1 MVMRILIDTNVLIY
15 REDNHVIQESVI
27 ELLKNIN
34 DISELKLL
42 VHPSSFRDLSNDK
55 NNSRRNIIQSKVKT
69 YSSLESY
76 PSPAE
81 DNTFLS
87 KYQCNKKPNDQIDIL
102 LLYSVYKDAVDFLIT
117 EDRGIHRKAK
127 KFEIEDRILT
137 VDDAISL
144 FKKYIEQ
151 YDIISPPALRKD
163 SVYNLNINDP
173 IFNDI
178 KADYPGF
185 KEWFIKIKREG
196 RECWVH
202 YKDDKSIG
210 AILIY
215 KIEDDTIS
223 SIPPLPKKKRFK
235 ICTFKVS
242 HLGYKIGELFIKISI
257 DYSMKNNIS
266 EIYLTHY
273 KKNDDPLI
281 DLITEYG
288 FLRQASYPDGEDI
301 YIKDLMPD
309 KSTLSMLSPTELD
322 IKYYPIFYDGKDVD
336 KFITPILPK
345 FHHILFTDHLPRQ
358 LSLVECGGDFLIEG
372 NAIKKAY
379 LSHSKTKKLKKGDVL
394 LFYISRPIKELTS
407 IGVVEAVYPNID
419 NIDSIQRLV
428 AKRTVYSPQEI
439 KNMQKPLL
447 IILFRHHF
455 HLEKPIPLRLLIEE
469 GIIPNA
475 PVSIRQISNGSYIR
489 VKEKGKIDGRYTV
502 D

>member
-1 MVMRILIDTNVLIY
+1 
-15 REDNHVIQESVI
+15 
-27 ELLKNIN
+27 
-34 DISELKLL
+34 
-42 VHPSSFRDLSNDK
+42 
-55 NNSRRNIIQSKVKT
+55 
-69 YSSLESY
+69 
-76 PSPAE
+76 
-81 DNTFLS
+81 
-87 KYQCNKKPNDQIDIL
+87 
-102 LLYSVYKDAVDFLIT
+102 
-117 EDRGIHRKAK
+117 
-127 KFEIEDRILT
+127 
-137 VDDAISL
+137 
-144 FKKYIEQ
+144 
-151 YDIISPPALRKD
+151 
-163 SVYNLNINDP
+163 
-173 IFNDI
+173 
-178 KADYPGF
+178 
-185 KEWFIKIKREG
+185 
-196 RECWVH
+196 
-202 YKDDKSIG
+202 
-210 AILIY
+210 
-215 KIEDDTIS
+215 
-223 SIPPLPKKKRFK
+223 
-235 ICTFKVS
+235 
-242 HLGYKIGELFIKISI
+242 
-257 DYSMKNNIS
+257 MKNNIS